1 MSKRNPATAPTH
13 SIEASVIVALEP
25 HFTPKQL
32 AQLWG
37 FNCTTITRMFV
48 DEPGVLKFGKQGRR
62 DGKRDYVSL
71 RIPASI
77 AQRVHERKAR

>member
-1 MSKRNPATAPTH
+1 MLKSPSVATSHPQ
-13 SIEASVIVALEP
+13 SIESPALER
-25 HFTPKQL
+25 HFSPQEL
-32 AQLWG
+32 AALWG
-37 FNCTTITRMFV
+37 FNSTTIIRMFL
-48 DEPGVLKFGKQGRR
+48 DEPGVLKVGKQGRR